1 MVSDFDARLD
11 PKFWLDLWRSG
22 GAGLQRL
29 LHAETAN
36 DALLRHW
43 PGLDLGPGAPVL
55 VPMCG
60 KSVDLHWLRQQGHPV
75 TGVELSS
82 LAIDAF
88 FSEASLAPD
97 VDDLGEFALWRSDS
111 IRVLQGDFFNLTAP
125 IVGGAQAVYDRLAL
139 VALPAHQRAGYVD
152 HLLRVVE
159 EQASILLITLEYDE
173 LLVAGPPYS
182 VLPEEVALLYGDRCE
197 IEQVETT
204 LSEDVPPHF
213 AAQGVPHVV
222 MATYRIRKVR

>member
-1 MVSDFDARLD
+1 MVTEYDNRLD
-11 PKFWLDLWRSG
+11 PKFWLELWRRG
-22 GAGLQRL
+22 GIGFHRREVNETLQ
-29 LHAETAN
+29 
-36 DALLRHW
+36 RHW
-43 PGLDLGPGAPVL
+43 PSLGLAPGAPVL

-60 KSVDLHWLRQQGHPV
+60 KSVDLLWLRETGHAV

-88 FSEASLAPD
+88 FTDAQLQPD
-97 VDDLGEFALWRSDS
+97 VDDLDDFSLWRSDGV
-111 IRVLQGDFFNLTAP
+111 RVLQGDFFNLTAP

-139 VALPAHQRAGYVD
+139 SALPAGQRAGYVD

-159 EQASILLITLEYDE
+159 EDASILLVTTEYDE

-197 IEQVETT
+197 IELLETT
-204 LSEDVPPHF
+204 LSEAVPPHF

-222 MATYRIRKVR
+222 TATYRIHKVR